1 MSPPCAGFLFESLG
15 RGAPYVVG
23 AAIMLLVVV
32 LAEGLR
38 RRVGLAVAT

>member
-1 MSPPCAGFLFESLG
+1 
-15 RGAPYVVG
+15 VG

-38 RRVGLAVAT
+38 RRVGLAVAPQGAE